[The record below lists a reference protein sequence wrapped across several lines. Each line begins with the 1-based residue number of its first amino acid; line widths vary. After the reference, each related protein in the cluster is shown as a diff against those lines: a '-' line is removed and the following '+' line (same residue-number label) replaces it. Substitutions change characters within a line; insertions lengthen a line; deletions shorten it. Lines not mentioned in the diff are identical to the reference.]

1 VSASPLPSMAAE
13 PVDVLECRREPE
25 RWFDRADRTHALAA
39 CLACPARSWCAREAL
54 SAKASWGMWA
64 GIWIDDNLADVAH
77 YLWEIAEHT
86 PPKTPPTATAVHR
99 IEAPQRS
106 VVVPPPAKHTVAAT
120 ITARSSG
127 HCEIMAP
134 GCRLGLES
142 VASRIHGC
150 HELPDAAAGYAV
162 CGNCQA
168 AVTSMEP
175 RLCRR
180 LGYSVHSLAS
190 AATIPFYWR
199 QRHWMRLDPAG
210 GAAPCAPAEQIA

>member
-1 VSASPLPSMAAE
+1 VSTSPSPTMAPQPMAE
-13 PVDVLECRREPE
+13 PACRREPE

-39 CLACPARSWCAREAL
+39 CLACPVRSWCAREAV
-54 SAKASWGMWA
+54 SSKASWGMWA

-77 YLWEIAEHT
+77 YLWAIAQD
-86 PPKTPPTATAVHR
+86 TPPTTPPPAPAIHR
-99 IEAPQRS
+99 FEAPQRC
-106 VVVPPPAKHTVAAT
+106 VVIPPPAKHSVGAT

-142 VASRIHGC
+142 VASRIRSC
-150 HELPDAAAGYAV
+150 HQPPDAAAGYAA
-162 CGNCQA
+162 CGSCQA

-175 RLCRR
+175 RLQRR
-180 LGYSVHSLAS
+180 LGYSVDSPAS

-199 QRHWMRLDPAG
+199 QSHWMRLDPAG